1 MLEVFMDKKE
11 RNSLYFQDVKLE
23 AVPRLI
29 RDITRLGRARM
40 RSCDHSIMARESTRL
55 IIISLSRGE
64 GVTQLDLVKKTHL
77 RPPTVSVELKRLE
90 EDGYIRREQDQDDM
104 RAMRVYF
111 TEKGRQLDRES
122 FGHAVETDAII
133 MKGITAEEAETLEKL
148 LTKMRE
154 NILQE
159 LTSEGDEK

>member
-1 MLEVFMDKKE
+1 MEQNERKE
-11 RNSLYFQDVKLE
+11 QNSSFHTGKLE

-29 RDITRLGRARM
+29 REIGRLGRARM
-40 RSCDHSIMARESTRL
+40 RSCDNSLMMRESTRL
-55 IIISLSRGE
+55 IIISLAHGE

-77 RPPTVSVELKRLE
+77 RPPTVSVELKKLE
-90 EDGYIRREQDQDDM
+90 EEGYIRREQDRDDM

-111 TEKGRQLDRES
+111 TEKGKQLDRES

-154 NILQE
+154 NILHALE
-159 LTSEGDEK
+159 SEGEESK

>member
-1 MLEVFMDKKE
+1 MEQNE
-11 RNSLYFQDVKLE
+11 RNGQNSSFRQGELE
-23 AVPRLI
+23 AVPRLM

-55 IIISLSRGE
+55 IIISLSHGE

-90 EDGYIRREQDQDDM
+90 EEGYIRREPDPDDM

-111 TEKGRQLDRES
+111 KEKGRQLDRES
-122 FGHAVETDAII
+122 FAHALETDAII
-133 MKGITAEEAETLEKL
+133 MKDITAEESAILEKL
-148 LTKMRE
+148 LTRMRN

-159 LTSEGDEK
+159 LDTEGEDKSK

>member
-1 MLEVFMDKKE
+1 MEEKE
-11 RNSLYFQDVKLE
+11 RTNLNIHGVKIDT
-23 AVPRLI
+23 VPRLM
-29 RDITRLGRARM
+29 RDITRLARARM

-55 IIISLSRGE
+55 IIISLSHGE

-77 RPPTVSVELKRLE
+77 RPPTVSVELKKLE
-90 EDGYIRREQDQDDM
+90 EDGYIRREQDPDDM
-104 RAMRVYF
+104 RALRVYF

-133 MKGITAEEAETLEKL
+133 MNGITAEEAETLEKL

-159 LTSEGDEK
+159 LTPEGEESK

>member
-1 MLEVFMDKKE
+1 MEQNE
-11 RNSLYFQDVKLE
+11 RNSKNIPFQQGKLE
-23 AVPRLI
+23 AVPRLM

-40 RSCDHSIMARESTRL
+40 RACDHSVMARESTRL
-55 IIISLSRGE
+55 IIINLSHGE

-90 EDGYIRREQDQDDM
+90 EEGYIRRESDPDDM

-133 MKGITAEEAETLEKL
+133 MKGITPEEADTLEKL
-148 LTKMRE
+148 LTRMRE
-154 NILQE
+154 NILTE
-159 LTSEGDEK
+159 LNGTGEDSVK

>member
-1 MLEVFMDKKE
+1 MEQNE
-11 RNSLYFQDVKLE
+11 RKGQNSSFRQGELE
-23 AVPRLI
+23 AVPRLM

-55 IIISLSRGE
+55 IIISLSHGE

-90 EDGYIRREQDQDDM
+90 EEGYIRRESDPDDM

-122 FGHAVETDAII
+122 FAHALETDAII
-133 MKGITAEEAETLEKL
+133 MKDITAEESATLEKL
-148 LTKMRE
+148 LTRMRN

-159 LTSEGDEK
+159 LEMEGEDKSK